1 MHTVRRSVAV
11 AAMTAVIT
19 AALITAT
26 TFLAP
31 GAQAAPPGYTN
42 WLCHPGMANDPCDLP
57 NDTTD
62 LGTGKKTPATKVT
75 DADRKVDCFYVYPTV
90 TDQAALI
97 ADRVAAPEVKSIA
110 RFQAARFNTQ
120 CRMFAP
126 VYRQMTLS
134 GLTPAT
140 TAARFGNR
148 DFAKPGYSDVLRAWQ
163 EYLRDD
169 NHGRGVIF
177 ISHSQGT
184 MMLRKLIRE
193 QIDPDAALRKK
204 VVGAFLLGGNVMTR
218 PGKTTG
224 GDFNHLPLCTR
235 KGQSGCVVAYS
246 TDILGLPSLFGDAS
260 TETLSEPMGLPTGPG
275 YQVACTDPAILSGNR
290 NPVGVTVPSKPF
302 SDGVISLLMRYTTFP
317 DVSPT
322 SSSTWTTSAGRST
335 GRCTTTNGTHRLH
348 LTMVG
353 PQHVNELP
361 LFDTHLLDM
370 NVGADRLVTI
380 AHNQIES
387 YLGS

>member
-1 MHTVRRSVAV
+1 MHTVWRSVTV
-11 AAMTAVIT
+11 AAMTALVMT
-19 AALITAT
+19 MA

-31 GAQAAPPGYTN
+31 GAQAAPQGYTN
-42 WLCHPGMANDPCDLP
+42 WLCHPDKANDPCDLP

-62 LGTGKKTPATKVT
+62 LGTGKTTPATKVT

-90 TDQAALI
+90 TDQPALI
-97 ADRVAAPEVKSIA
+97 ADRVAAPEVRSIA
-110 RFQAARFNTQ
+110 RFQAARFNSQ

-134 GLTPAT
+134 GLTPAS
-140 TAARFGNR
+140 TAAEFGNR

-163 EYLRDD
+163 EYLRND

-193 QIDPDAALRKK
+193 QIDPDPALRKK
-204 VVGAFLLGGNVMTR
+204 VVGAFLMGGNVMTR
-218 PGKTTG
+218 PGRTTG
-224 GDFNHLPLCTR
+224 GDFTHIPLCTR
-235 KGQSGCVVAYS
+235 QGQSGCVVAYS
-246 TDILGLPSLFGDAS
+246 TDVLSLPSLFGDAR

-290 NPVGVTVPSKPF
+290 NLVGVTVPSKPF
-302 SDGVISLLMRYTTFP
+302 ADGVISLLMRYTTFP
-317 DVSPT
+317 DASPT

-348 LTMVG
+348 LTMVR

-370 NVGADRLVTI
+370 NVGLDRLVAI

-387 YLGS
+387 YTG